1 MADGGELTK
10 QSLATG
16 YMYLEMEI
24 SCYDSFFS
32 FLISQQGEIHG
43 HGYSDPL

>member
-10 QSLATG
+10 QAQLPV
-16 YMYLEMEI
+16 MYLEMEI